1 MLIGLQELFLEEN
14 KLAVELLSLFLIVIL
29 IITFFFIYLMNV
41 RIKQLKYELDELKS
55 RVSITDEELTRLSK
69 DIEDFKK
76 INI

>member
-1 MLIGLQELFLEEN
+1 
-14 KLAVELLSLFLIVIL
+14 
-29 IITFFFIYLMNV
+29 MNV

>member
-1 MLIGLQELFLEEN
+1 MEGLTFLTTI
-14 KLAVELLSLFLIVIL
+14 LLVI
-29 IITFFFIYLMNV
+29 IFFAFIFIYLMYV
-41 RIKQLKYELDELKS
+41 RMKQLETELHELKS